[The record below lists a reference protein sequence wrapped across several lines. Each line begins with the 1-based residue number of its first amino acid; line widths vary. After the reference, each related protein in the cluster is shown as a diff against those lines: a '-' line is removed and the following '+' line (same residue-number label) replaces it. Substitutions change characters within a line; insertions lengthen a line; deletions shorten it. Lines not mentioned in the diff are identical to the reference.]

1 MIMNKLK
8 ISILALLTVFSS
20 HLFAENEPWQN
31 PKINAINREPM
42 SAHFIP
48 FVNEAAALVQQSL
61 ISIARCM
68 HVFGLCDAI

>member
-8 ISILALLTVFSS
+8 ISILVLLTVFSS

-48 FVNEAAALVQQSL
+48 FVNEAAAL
-61 ISIARCM
+61 A
-68 HVFGLCDAI
+68 